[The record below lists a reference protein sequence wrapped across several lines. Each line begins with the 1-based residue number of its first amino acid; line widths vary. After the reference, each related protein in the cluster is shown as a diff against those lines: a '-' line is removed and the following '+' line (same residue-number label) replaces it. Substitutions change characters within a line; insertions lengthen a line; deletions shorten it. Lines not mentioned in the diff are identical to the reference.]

1 MSQPFRPSTEGTA
14 PSIHPTL
21 LPTFGASRPPM
32 MYAAPQMAY
41 QFAPSQQFV
50 AAPLVYS
57 SQLPTSQSGISSAAA
72 PALQG
77 MYPGMPC
84 TQQFEMHR
92 LPLVR
97 PPGGQRL
104 PSADPTKLIEEQK
117 KLEKE
122 RNFQLQQQRLKQ
134 FTVAGKKG
142 SLNAE
147 NLIDS
152 MFGKPP
158 AKKETPKADKTE
170 SQSQGTKFP
179 FEVTSSHPVASIS
192 SSLPDPAYSSD
203 LKSIKSTGT
212 EHSGKLLKEQKGLDS
227 MILECSDLSGPQKAR
242 TFHKPSVKELPP
254 TSQQGVTFA
263 PSDKARDWS
272 NIHGLDRIFAVP
284 KARFPAWCNKDS
296 VPPLYRQI
304 DALVTGEGSHP
315 PDTNL
320 LYPILMS
327 SGLQRELLG
336 HIWELVNQTS
346 PGHLT
351 QEEMYAALALVAV
364 AQSGHPIKS
373 VDILHSLPKCPLP
386 VLQISTQPK
395 APIAEDSA
403 EKSAQSAPNSVE
415 ADVSTLSP
423 ATSVRSQSSGS
434 SITPPTRPS
443 NITISGSNE
452 SAAALIPGG
461 NSDLESKVYSWTP
474 FKTPD
479 ATSPRS
485 LDDDFDDFKSATP
498 TAVGAHSIIAHSS
511 SGAFSS
517 VTTDDDDEFG
527 DFKQA
532 VCVTAPP
539 SASDVGQKEVP
550 PSASSA
556 LLDKQQNMVEQ
567 DLMSPEEDKYSVFR
581 LLQEKEKSDWS
592 ILGSTATDTQHSV
605 DSDSSILFDISSGP
619 SVLEHKDDL
628 PTHVPSSTDTTLD
641 QMNSNH
647 VEKPKSGSQA
657 VGTLSL
663 PESVQNDDDFGDF
676 LHADVTSSNVPKI
689 SLQTTETFK
698 CDFEN
703 FADFSNFTEAPS
715 SSPSWVS
722 NTFPA
727 VAVPLSP
734 DDEFG
739 EFTSCHSVHSKP
751 DVGQEFTFQHL
762 RDNISLAESQSV
774 SSLELGAID
783 GGGHSGESKSS
794 LSRQGS
800 IPSLDLKGAC
810 LEGTDNEEGFGEMQN
825 AVVPISSKTPSPSSE
840 TTKPAEEKNPPS
852 VLPGFPFQSSTLP
865 LADKYSV
872 IRSEHAKEEDSHISD
887 WTRCLQSCQ
896 SILQDAT
903 KIFNQMSCSS
913 VCNEVLNSEEGAN
926 YVKDVLEVYKV
937 ACRISLASKAAG
949 KQTDK
954 LRLIIGEVDQAWN
967 TLAVFLTGSSLM
979 PEESSLDFCYG
990 ILRADPEN
998 NYKACGLC
1006 LINVDA
1012 RSKAFNKTEES
1023 HKLSYGGR
1031 QYHSTCANLW
1041 VNFVDPLLPALTLP
1055 QLL

>member
-14 PSIHPTL
+14 PSIHPSI
-21 LPTFGASRPPM
+21 LPTFGAPRPPM

-41 QFAPSQQFV
+41 PFAPSQQFV
-50 AAPLVYS
+50 SAPVVYP
-57 SQLPTSQSGISSAAA
+57 SQLPTSQSGISTAAA

-84 TQQFEMHR
+84 TQRFEMHR
-92 LPLVR
+92 IPLVR
-97 PPGGQRL
+97 PPCGQRL
-104 PSADPTKLIEEQK
+104 PTVDPSKLIEEQK

-142 SLNAE
+142 SLNAD

-158 AKKETPKADKTE
+158 VKKETPKTDKTE

-179 FEVTSSHPVASIS
+179 FEVTSCQPVTSIPS
-192 SSLPDPAYSSD
+192 SWADPVYSND
-203 LKSIKSTGT
+203 LKGIKNTGL
-212 EHSGKLLKEQKGLDS
+212 EPGIMQKEQKGLDS

-242 TFHKPSVKELPP
+242 TFQKPSVKELPP
-254 TSQQGVTFA
+254 TFQQGVTFV

-272 NIHGLDRIFAVP
+272 NIQGLDRIFAVP
-284 KARFPAWCNKDS
+284 KARFPAWCNKDN

-304 DALVTGEGSHP
+304 YALVTGEGSHP

-320 LYPILMS
+320 LYPILIS

-373 VDILHSLPKCPLP
+373 SDILHSLPKCPLP
-386 VLQISTQPK
+386 ALQIPTQPT
-395 APIAEDSA
+395 PPVVDDSA
-403 EKSAQSAPNSVE
+403 EKSGQSAPDSVE
-415 ADVSTLSP
+415 PDVSTLSP
-423 ATSVRSQSSGS
+423 AASVRSQSSGS

-452 SAAALIPGG
+452 STAALIPGG
-461 NSDLESKVYSWTP
+461 NSNLESKIYSWTP

-485 LDDDFDDFKSATP
+485 VDDDFDDFKSATP

-517 VTTDDDDEFG
+517 VTTDDDDDFG

-539 SASDVGQKEVP
+539 PVSAIGQKDTSLPV
-550 PSASSA
+550 SSA
-556 LLDKQQNMVEQ
+556 VLDKQQNIFEQ

-592 ILGSTATDTQHSV
+592 VIGSSATDTQHSV
-605 DSDSSILFDISSGP
+605 DSDSNILFDISSAP
-619 SVLEHKDDL
+619 SILERQDDL
-628 PTHVPSSTDTTLD
+628 PTNVPTSAHTTLD
-641 QMNSNH
+641 QMESNH
-647 VEKPKSGSQA
+647 VEKLEQSVGPSASQL
-657 VGTLSL
+657 T
-663 PESVQNDDDFGDF
+663 VQNDDEFGDF
-676 LHADVTSSNVPKI
+676 LHADVSSNVPKI
-689 SLQTTETFK
+689 ALQTTETFK

-703 FADFSNFTEAPS
+703 FADFSTFTEVPS

-722 NTFPA
+722 GTFPPA
-727 VAVPLSP
+727 PVAPLSP

-739 EFTSCHSVHSKP
+739 EFTSCHSIHSKS
-751 DVGQEFTFQHL
+751 DGGHEFTFHHL

-800 IPSLDLKGAC
+800 IPSLDLKGVC

-825 AVVPISSKTPSPSSE
+825 AVVPISSKTPSPSSDTITK
-840 TTKPAEEKNPPS
+840 TTEEKNPPNS
-852 VLPGFPFQSSTLP
+852 LPGFPFQSSTLP

-887 WTRCLQSCQ
+887 WTRCNQSCH

-903 KIFNQMSCSS
+903 RIFNQMSCSS

-937 ACRISLASKAAG
+937 ACRISVASKAAG

-954 LRLIIGEVDQAWN
+954 LRHIIGEVDQAWN
-967 TLAVFLTGSSLM
+967 TLAVFLTGSLLM
-979 PEESSLDFCYG
+979 PEESSLDFSNAV
-990 ILRADPEN
+990 LRADPEN

-1006 LINVDA
+1006 LLNVDA